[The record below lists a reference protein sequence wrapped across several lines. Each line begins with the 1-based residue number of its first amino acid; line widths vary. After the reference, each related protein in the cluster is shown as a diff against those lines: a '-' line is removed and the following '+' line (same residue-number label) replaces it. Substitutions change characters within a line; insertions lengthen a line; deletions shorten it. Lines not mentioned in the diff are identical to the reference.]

1 MASNVVTP
9 PLRARTSNRL
19 WRVFA
24 NHLATVAAVGA
35 TIMVMAPLI
44 AIFFYLIYKG
54 ASSLNIAFFTQIPK
68 PVGEV
73 GGGMANAI
81 VGSGVLL
88 AIASLMGV
96 PIGIAGGIYIAEFG
110 RNKRLANMVRFT
122 ADVLN
127 GVPSIVM
134 GIAIY
139 TLILV
144 PQKHFSALAGGVA
157 LGIMMIP
164 TITRTTEEMLL
175 MVPLNVR
182 EAALGLGVPNWRS
195 VLSITLR
202 TASPGVI
209 TGCMLAFARVAGETA
224 PLLFTAFGNQFWSV
238 SLNQPIAALP
248 LQIFVYAI
256 SPYDEWHRLAW
267 AGALVLIVLIVLS
280 VALVRVCSGPRSS
293 ERGKLVGVAIEV
305 TDLNAWYGANHTL
318 QSISLRIPA
327 NHATALIG
335 PSGCGK
341 STFVRCLN
349 RMHETNPIGRV
360 TGTVRVGPVDIYA
373 QASPVEIR
381 RRLGMVFQRPNPFPT
396 MSIYDNVA
404 SGLRLNGFRN
414 RKILDEVVERSLQQ
428 ATPSGTR

>member
-1 MASNVVTP
+1 MASNTVMP
-9 PLRARTSNRL
+9 PLRAGTPNRL

-24 NHLATVAAVGA
+24 NHLATAAAVGS
-35 TIMVMAPLI
+35 TILVMVPLI
-44 AIFFYLIYKG
+44 AIFAYLIYKG
-54 ASSLNIAFFTQIPK
+54 ASSLNVAFFTQIPK

-73 GGGMANAI
+73 GGGMANSI
-81 VGSGVLL
+81 LGSGILL
-88 AIASLMGV
+88 AIGSLMGV

-110 RNKRLANMVRFT
+110 RNRRLANMVRFT

-134 GIAIY
+134 GIAVY
-139 TLILV
+139 TLIVV
-144 PQKHFSALAGGVA
+144 PQKHFSALSGGVA

-224 PLLFTAFGNQFWSV
+224 PLLFTAFGNQFWST
-238 SLNQPIAALP
+238 SLNEPIAALP

-267 AGALVLIVLIVLS
+267 AGALVLIVLIVIS
-280 VALVRVCSGPRSS
+280 VALVRLVAG
-293 ERGKLVGVAIEV
+293 RGVLK
-305 TDLNAWYGANHTL
+305 GA
-318 QSISLRIPA
+318 S
-327 NHATALIG
+327 
-335 PSGCGK
+335 
-341 STFVRCLN
+341 
-349 RMHETNPIGRV
+349 
-360 TGTVRVGPVDIYA
+360 
-373 QASPVEIR
+373 
-381 RRLGMVFQRPNPFPT
+381 
-396 MSIYDNVA
+396 
-404 SGLRLNGFRN
+404 
-414 RKILDEVVERSLQQ
+414 
-428 ATPSGTR
+428 